1 MAKLPAN
8 KDTSNSSRGRAEANQ
23 DGSGLSV
30 AQRLAKSRREAAE
43 KAVFAAKLTDKPPR
57 RR

>member
-1 MAKLPAN
+1 MAKHSAN
-8 KDTSNSSRGRAEANQ
+8 KDTSNPSRGRSDANQ

-30 AQRLAKSRREAAE
+30 VQRLAKSRREAAE
-43 KAVFAAKLTDKPPR
+43 KAVFAAKLTEKPPR